1 MDDKKKFDAIIA
13 PSLTELLR
21 ALNHVNIDNT
31 DVISIFEN
39 SKKEYVATFY
49 N

>member
-1 MDDKKKFDAIIA
+1 MDNKKKFDAIIA
-13 PSLTELLR
+13 PSLTALLR
-21 ALNHVNIDNT
+21 ALNHANIDNT

-39 SKKEYVATFY
+39 SRREYIATFY